1 MRQRRYIVESTTDY
15 VISGPKNDHAYDPEE
30 GAGFLKLSLT
40 PKKYYPC
47 ETRDSYESRTWDEV
61 IERMEV
67 NMDIKDEDDREFAD
81 HYPEILRGEYAG
93 WTLRTVGVGRGWL
106 SFWYD
111 KPETGGAGLLFFE
124 NIAEKSIDLT
134 ITAPVSFFGITP
146 TYQIE
151 MQGDNTCVTED
162 VGYMRRVVEF
172 LECNKKL
179 FAHYIDAYTL
189 DITEYDGI

>member
-1 MRQRRYIVESTTDY
+1 MRQRRYIAESATDY
-15 VISGPKNDHAYDPEE
+15 VISGPKNDHEYDPEE

-40 PKKYYPC
+40 PKRRHQDENYN
-47 ETRDSYESRTWDEV
+47 TWDEV

-81 HYPEILRGEYAG
+81 HYPEILRGEYTG
-93 WTLRTVGVGRGWL
+93 WELRTVSVGRGWL
-106 SFWYD
+106 GFWYD
-111 KPETGGAGLLFFE
+111 KPETGGVGLLFFR

-162 VGYMRRVVEF
+162 VGYMRRVVKF
-172 LECNKKL
+172 LECTRSL

-189 DITEYDGI
+189 EITEYDGI